1 MTDPIIP
8 RKWMLRA
15 HNHHNVFV
23 WGKRERSVHTIMKA
37 LLWALYVPEYPH
49 ISVEMRINDRYK
61 PDLVA
66 YSGDEIDPSGIH
78 VAREEP
84 LFWGEAGAVGRD
96 KIHNI
101 VRKYRKTHFVIAK
114 WDTNLKPHN
123 KLVRRALSGVNRDAP
138 FDLISFAKDSHQR
151 FIDDAGN
158 ITINHHD
165 LEWIRLE

>member
-1 MTDPIIP
+1 MSDPIIP

-37 LLWALYVPEYPH
+37 LLWALYVHQYPH
-49 ISVEMRINDRYK
+49 MSVEVSINDRYK

-66 YSGDEIDPSGIH
+66 YTSDEIDPTGVH
-78 VAREEP
+78 RVREEP

-101 VRKYRKTHFVIAK
+101 VRKYRRTHFVIAK
-114 WDTNLKPHN
+114 WDT
-123 KLVRRALSGVNRDAP
+123 KLASHQRLIRKVLNGVDRYAP
-138 FDLISFAKDSHQR
+138 FDLISFAKDSHER
-151 FIDDAGN
+151 FIDEAGT
-158 ITINHHD
+158 ITIQHD
-165 LEWIRLE
+165 DLQWFRFE